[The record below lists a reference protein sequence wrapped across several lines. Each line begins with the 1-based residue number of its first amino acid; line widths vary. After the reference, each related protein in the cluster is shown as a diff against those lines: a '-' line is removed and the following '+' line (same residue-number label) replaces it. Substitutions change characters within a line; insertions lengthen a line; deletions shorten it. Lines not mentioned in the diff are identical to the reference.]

1 MYQFDYF
8 MDQVEMEE
16 HDNRISDGGLLRALE
31 ALTGG
36 SINTRSPIFTLPSQK
51 WRMISTITQI
61 PSLIPHSQNIN
72 TTVRKSKELIQEI
85 GNDFSKRKE
94 DESVSGYLQ
103 RLCRGTDPIA

>member
-36 SINTRSPIFTLPSQK
+36 SIQY
-51 WRMISTITQI
+51 TITDI
-61 PSLIPHSQNIN
+61 HSAISEMEDDIN
-72 TTVRKSKELIQEI
+72 DHANTFFNTAQSEYQYYCQEIEELIQEI

-103 RLCRGTDPIA
+103 RLCREAIR